1 MTSRIRRKFSS
12 LAFFARKTYWRMVT
26 AKPSLT
32 IIAFAV
38 VGLSIFFLGGGVFD
52 LIVPSV
58 PIGFPLGR
66 RVLFFYPRSVHE
78 QAFLASVL
86 VMTVYSIGT
95 AGFLLTYQSTRYAYR
110 SRQAFTLLS
119 IGLML
124 IFMAYL
130 LIEYILWL
138 KMQAPL

>member
-1 MTSRIRRKFSS
+1 MVSGIRRKFSS
-12 LAFFARKTYWRMVT
+12 IAYFARRTYWRMVT
-26 AKPSLT
+26 AKPSLLV
-32 IIAFAV
+32 IALVAV
-38 VGLSIFFLGGGVFD
+38 GVSIFLLGGGVYN
-52 LIVPSV
+52 LIVPYV

>member
-1 MTSRIRRKFSS
+1 
-12 LAFFARKTYWRMVT
+12 MVT